1 MRIYKAGFSVSRPK
15 HIKTILTR
23 HFCKYF
29 ITETIILRI
38 MTTCTSCKTLYN
50 VLSHTHITIG
60 GLRRFTFCLGGWF
73 MLERGGLYWTGK
85 FMLEGEGR
93 FMLVGERFCLVPR
106 PHISSRPKR
115 FGSRGPCENVRRS
128 PPVRLGYVTE
138 TNWPRGTGKTPYRD

>member
-1 MRIYKAGFSVSRPK
+1 MLIYKAGFSVSWPK
-15 HIKTILTR
+15 HIKKILTR

-60 GLRRFTFCLGGWF
+60 ELRRFTFFFSGD
-73 MLERGGLYWTGK
+73 GLYWRGK

-93 FMLVGERFCLVPR
+93 FVLVGERFMLE
-106 PHISSRPKR
+106 SR
-115 FGSRGPCENVRRS
+115 VH
-128 PPVRLGYVTE
+128 LG
-138 TNWPRGTGKTPYRD
+138 G